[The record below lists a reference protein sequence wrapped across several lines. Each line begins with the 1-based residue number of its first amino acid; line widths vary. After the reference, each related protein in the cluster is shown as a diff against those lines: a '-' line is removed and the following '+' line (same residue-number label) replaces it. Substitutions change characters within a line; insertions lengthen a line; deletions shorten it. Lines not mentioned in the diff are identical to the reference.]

1 MSPGVSAK
9 LVDVLDSSFLR
20 ALAEPSR
27 IDIMKVLLVRGPL
40 DVGAIAA
47 RVPQERS
54 VVSRHLKVLLDA
66 GIVAGVRRGRHRVYG
81 IDGQAILAR
90 FERILALARSVAA
103 LCCPPDA
110 GQIQP
115 TYSAAPKRTRRRA
128 RPHLA

>member
-66 GIVAGVRRGRHRVYG
+66 GIVAGARRGRHRVYG

-103 LCCPPDA
+103 VCCPPDA
-110 GQIQP
+110 DPIKP
-115 TYSAAPKRTRRRA
+115 TRSAAPKRTRRRT
-128 RPHLA
+128 RLHLP